1 MDKFSI
7 NLQKWKEETE
17 SRSIVSFHRI
27 CSVSLLAFYPP
38 KNNFHLGGEVCSA
51 LLGLGVF
58 RSSTALNIAVF
69 ESFL

>member
-7 NLQKWKEETE
+7 NLQKWKEEPE

-58 RSSTALNIAVF
+58 RSSTALNIAAF